1 MKIIII
7 GGGPAGLMAAAQSS
21 KLCSDVTL
29 IEAGEKLGKKLYI
42 TGKGRCNVTNDLA
55 PDKFL
60 ENIVNNKKFLFS
72 SIYSF
77 TPQDTIKVLESENVK
92 TKIERGGRVFPAS
105 DKASDIIKALTNLAI
120 KNNVKIM
127 LKTKVIGVKAKD
139 GYFEVYTASTKL
151 ICNKLI
157 IATGGVSYI
166 ETGSTGDGF
175 DFAEKLGHNI
185 VPLMPALV
193 GINLFIDESLAGLSL
208 ENVNA
213 KVIVNKKIVAEK
225 FGEMLFTHSG
235 VSGPIILSISS
246 LINRLPLNDAKLIID
261 LKPALDF
268 AKLDKRLIRDFEANK
283 NRDFKNYVPELL
295 PRALIEN
302 FLQRL
307 PFNSSKKINEITK
320 QEREFILNT
329 LKNFDFKI
337 KSLDNINRA
346 IVTSG
351 GVDVKEVSS
360 KTMESKLIK
369 GLYFAGEVLDVDA
382 FTGGFNIQTALSTGY
397 IAGINASKEV

>member
-7 GGGPAGLMAAAQSS
+7 GGGPAGIMAAAQSS
-21 KLCSDVTL
+21 KLCKDVTL

-42 TGKGRCNVTNDLA
+42 TGKGRCNVTNDIP

-60 ENIVNNKKFLFS
+60 ENVVNNKKFLYS

-77 TPQDTIKVLESENVK
+77 SPQDTIKVLESENVK
-92 TKIERGGRVFPAS
+92 TKVERGGRVFPAS
-105 DKASDIIKALTNLAI
+105 DKASDVIKALTNIAI

-127 LKTKVIGVKAKD
+127 LNTKVIGVKVKD
-139 GYFEVYTASTKL
+139 GYFEVYSQSSKML
-151 ICNKLI
+151 CDKLI

-175 DFAEKLGHNI
+175 DFAEKLGHTI
-185 VPLMPALV
+185 VPLKPALV

-213 KVIVNKKIVAEK
+213 KVIINKKVVAEK
-225 FGEMLFTHSG
+225 FGEMLFTHTG

-246 LINRLPLNDAKLIID
+246 LINRFPLNDAKLIID

-268 AKLDKRLIRDFEANK
+268 AKLDKRLLRDFEVNK

-295 PRALIEN
+295 PRGLIEN

-307 PFNSSKKINEITK
+307 PFNPSKKINEITK
-320 QEREFILNT
+320 KEREFIVYT

-351 GVDVKEVSS
+351 GINVKEVSS
-360 KTMESKLIK
+360 KTMESKLVK
-369 GLYFAGEVLDVDA
+369 GLFFAGEVLDVDA